1 MALHSEDFLDK
12 GIALGFLLLIDGL
25 LQGGVAG
32 ILLDL
37 IILHPGGAGG
47 RLQGGALL
55 LEGREQ
61 RLELIQSHI
70 GKGRAVGAG
79 GIGVEHLDIGDGL
92 FNLGLVLG
100 LIHGLLQLG
109 KAHLI
114 HFRLGQAGLQALGLQ
129 CLAGGLGL
137 GYGGGKIMPVIVLA
151 DLLGGEVLLGLL
163 LVGGQG
169 ALQGIAGDIQVLDIG
184 DGKVGL
190 PVLLLGEQLI
200 AGLQLAP
207 LAGKEGVIIEQR
219 FLFAVHSHLLLQ
231 DIQTL
236 LAESELL
243 AGSVAVGLILGQQH
257 GKELLTVLDAL
268 LDLLGGK
275 TFGQFLRRHTALG
288 LGGALLRFLIKLGG
302 GHIGGRGDLLFGEPQ
317 LDVSLLF
324 LLQLLGGLLLLLLLD
339 VLIPLLGHQRVGV
352 QGGGIDIDRFA
363 FAIPHRTA
371 EYDQTGDELIG
382 IGVTEGIIA
391 GGKGQ
396 QAVAGFYI
404 HGGLDDGA
412 LHDLFDIFILGGIAV
427 AVDEIVVIEIGVIG
441 LAHHHR
447 KDLIHI
453 LAVDAV
459 VADERVLLVVAEL
472 FVGLQIAEHGTIAH
486 IVAVDD
492 GIVGG
497 LFLIHTEINIGDA
510 PVIVLAVDIRPVVF
524 IVILG
529 LYHGVVQLGIR
540 NLDPAGDVGIAL
552 VQRLKAADVILG
564 IAIH

>member
-1 MALHSEDFLDK
+1 
-12 GIALGFLLLIDGL
+12 
-25 LQGGVAG
+25 
-32 ILLDL
+32 
-37 IILHPGGAGG
+37 
-47 RLQGGALL
+47 
-55 LEGREQ
+55 
-61 RLELIQSHI
+61 
-70 GKGRAVGAG
+70 
-79 GIGVEHLDIGDGL
+79 
-92 FNLGLVLG
+92 
-100 LIHGLLQLG
+100 
-109 KAHLI
+109 
-114 HFRLGQAGLQALGLQ
+114 
-129 CLAGGLGL
+129 
-137 GYGGGKIMPVIVLA
+137 MPVIVLA

-169 ALQGIAGDIQVLDIG
+169 VLQGIAGDIQVLNIG

-219 FLFAVHSHLLLQ
+219 FLFAVHGHLLLQ

-243 AGSVAVGLILGQQH
+243 AGGVAVGLILGQQH

-317 LDVSLLF
+317 LDVSLL
-324 LLQLLGGLLLLLLLD
+324 LLFQLLGGLLLLLLLD

-363 FAIPHRTA
+363 FAIPQRAA

-472 FVGLQIAEHGTIAH
+472 FVGLQIAEHGAIAH

-497 LFLIHTEINIGDA
+497 LGLVDTEINIGDA

-540 NLDPAGDVGIAL
+540 NLDPAGDIGIAL

>member
-1 MALHSEDFLDK
+1 
-12 GIALGFLLLIDGL
+12 
-25 LQGGVAG
+25 
-32 ILLDL
+32 
-37 IILHPGGAGG
+37 
-47 RLQGGALL
+47 
-55 LEGREQ
+55 
-61 RLELIQSHI
+61 
-70 GKGRAVGAG
+70 
-79 GIGVEHLDIGDGL
+79 
-92 FNLGLVLG
+92 
-100 LIHGLLQLG
+100 
-109 KAHLI
+109 
-114 HFRLGQAGLQALGLQ
+114 
-129 CLAGGLGL
+129 
-137 GYGGGKIMPVIVLA
+137 MPVIVLA

-169 ALQGIAGDIQVLDIG
+169 VLQGIAGDIQVLNIG

-219 FLFAVHSHLLLQ
+219 FLFAVHGHLLLQ

-243 AGSVAVGLILGQQH
+243 AGGVAVGLILGQQH

-275 TFGQFLRRHTALG
+275 TFGQFLRRHAALG

-324 LLQLLGGLLLLLLLD
+324 LLLLLLD

-363 FAIPHRTA
+363 FAIPQCAA

-472 FVGLQIAEHGTIAH
+472 FVGLQIAEHGAIAH

-497 LFLIHTEINIGDA
+497 LGLVDTEINIGDA

-529 LYHGVVQLGIR
+529 LYHGVVQFGIR
-540 NLDPAGDVGIAL
+540 NLDPAGDIGIAL